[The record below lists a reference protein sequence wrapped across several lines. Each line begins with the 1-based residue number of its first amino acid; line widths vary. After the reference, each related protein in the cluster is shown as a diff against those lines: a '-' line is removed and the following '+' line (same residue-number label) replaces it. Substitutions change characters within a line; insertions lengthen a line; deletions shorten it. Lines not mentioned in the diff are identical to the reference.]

1 MIKQLWV
8 LGHDVPDDMI
18 MVEHDDH
25 EDLNIVDHDDMASP
39 RSSPA
44 TVLGHGVLS
53 LGWDFVRYEE
63 WIIMISV
70 VRRCQILAHGARQS

>member
-1 MIKQLWV
+1 M
-8 LGHDVPDDMI
+8 LGHDVPDDI
-18 MVEHDDH
+18 IVEHEDHEDLIIVENDDH
-25 EDLNIVDHDDMASP
+25 EDKVSP
-39 RSSPA
+39 CSSPA
-44 TVLGHGVLS
+44 TILSHGVLS

>member
-1 MIKQLWV
+1 M

-18 MVEHDDH
+18 MVDHEDHEDLIKAENDDH
-25 EDLNIVDHDDMASP
+25 EDKVKP
-39 RSSPA
+39 CSSPA

-63 WIIMISV
+63 WIIVVSV